1 MPRIG
6 EKKNCMSAQVV
17 TNKPMYF
24 EARAMSPCRKSEM
37 SRGSTGAMMPKAS
50 MSSRTVTK
58 MKPRAARRLVSMR
71 SLLGERKGEATH
83 TGRSEEHTSELQSRQ
98 YLVCRLLLEKKK

>member
-1 MPRIG
+1 RLI
-6 EKKNCMSAQVV
+6 AQGV

-24 EARAMSPCRKSEM
+24 EARAKSPCRKSEM

-71 SLLGERKGEATH
+71 SLLGEMNRVQTVQPQLHGAVQALAVARGAVIQHETPK
-83 TGRSEEHTSELQSRQ
+83 TGQDN
-98 YLVCRLLLEKKK
+98 